1 MDWFLYDNGL
11 HHERV
16 KDSKNLRNPSVATPL
31 TLLINLTFT
40 KGTFPDILKIRK
52 IFTVHK
58 KNCKTDVNNYRPISL
73 LFNISKIIEEIAFMI
88 DFMYLAVLAVLH

>member
-16 KDSKNLRNPSVATPL
+16 KDNKNLRNPSVATPL
-31 TLLINLTFT
+31 TLLIKLTFT
-40 KGTFPDILKIRK
+40 KGTFPEILKIRK
-52 IFTVHK
+52 IFPVHK
-58 KNCKTDVNNYRPISL
+58 RNCKTDVNNYRPISL

-88 DFMYLAVLAVLH
+88 DFMYLAVVAVLH